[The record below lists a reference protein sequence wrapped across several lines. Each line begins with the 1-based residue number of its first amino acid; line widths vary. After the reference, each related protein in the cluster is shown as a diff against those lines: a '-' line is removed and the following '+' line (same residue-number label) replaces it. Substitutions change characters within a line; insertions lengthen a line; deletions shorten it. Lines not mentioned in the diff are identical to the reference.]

1 VGRAKVFTPQTKYII
16 DNQTMNRARERTGE
30 KPEANPFEKVQKW
43 SDQSPEK
50 YLVRLEIMS
59 A

>member
-1 VGRAKVFTPQTKYII
+1 VGRAKAFTPQTKYII
-16 DNQTMNRARERTGE
+16 DNQTRNRAGERTGE

-50 YLVRLEIMS
+50 
-59 A
+59 

>member
-1 VGRAKVFTPQTKYII
+1 VGRAKVFTPQAKYIM
-16 DNQTMNRARERTGE
+16 DNQTRNRAGERTGE
-30 KPEANPFEKVQKW
+30 KPEANPFEKFQKW

-50 YLVRLEIMS
+50 YLLCLEIMS